1 MDSIL
6 FQGRARNKY
15 ILSHVRQILDNK
27 LVRQSY
33 MPVFHSEKYITM
45 TSRENSN
52 NQVSSEQK
60 ISEMLQQSKILEAY
74 MKDILGKEATVSRLI
89 TEAHLASE
97 AIQGLS
103 SANQEESLI
112 PIGIGVFLK
121 VTIPQVTNLLVSV
134 GSGVTIEKSKENAK
148 NYVESR
154 IKEFELALQQ
164 IQSQKEQIAMRM
176 NQLQNEVNVE
186 MQKAQRPPN
195 Q

>member
-1 MDSIL
+1 
-6 FQGRARNKY
+6 
-15 ILSHVRQILDNK
+15 
-27 LVRQSY
+27 
-33 MPVFHSEKYITM
+33 M

-52 NQVSSEQK
+52 SQISSEQK

-74 MKDILGKEATVSRLI
+74 MNDILGKEATVSRLI

-103 SANQEESLI
+103 STDEQDSLI
-112 PIGIGVFLK
+112 QIGIGVFLK
-121 VTIPQVTNLLVSV
+121 VKVPQVTNLLVSV

-164 IQSQKEQIAMRM
+164 IQSQKEQIAMCM

-186 MQKAQRPPN
+186 MQKAQKPPN
-195 Q
+195 

>member
-1 MDSIL
+1 
-6 FQGRARNKY
+6 
-15 ILSHVRQILDNK
+15 
-27 LVRQSY
+27 
-33 MPVFHSEKYITM
+33 
-45 TSRENSN
+45 
-52 NQVSSEQK
+52 
-60 ISEMLQQSKILEAY
+60 MLQQSKILEAY
-74 MKDILGKEATVSRLI
+74 MNDILGKEATVSRLI

-103 SANQEESLI
+103 STDEQDSLI

-121 VTIPQVTNLLVSV
+121 VKVPQVTNLLVSV

-186 MQKAQRPPN
+186 MQKAQKPPN
-195 Q
+195 

>member
-1 MDSIL
+1 
-6 FQGRARNKY
+6 
-15 ILSHVRQILDNK
+15 
-27 LVRQSY
+27 
-33 MPVFHSEKYITM
+33 M

-52 NQVSSEQK
+52 SQLSEQK

-74 MKDILGKEATVSRLI
+74 MNDILGKEATVTRLI

-103 SANQEESLI
+103 SANQQESLV
-112 PIGIGVFLK
+112 PIGIGLFLK
-121 VTIPQVTNLLVSV
+121 VIVPQVTNLLVSV

-148 NYVESR
+148 NYVESK

>member
-1 MDSIL
+1 MS
-6 FQGRARNKY
+6 
-15 ILSHVRQILDNK
+15 
-27 LVRQSY
+27 
-33 MPVFHSEKYITM
+33 
-45 TSRENSN
+45 SRENSN
-52 NQVSSEQK
+52 NHISSEQK

-74 MKDILGKEATVSRLI
+74 MNDILGKEATVTRLI

-103 SANQEESLI
+103 STDQQESLI

-121 VTIPQVTNLLVSV
+121 VTVPQVTNLLVSV

-186 MQKAQRPPN
+186 MQKAQRPTN

>member
-1 MDSIL
+1 
-6 FQGRARNKY
+6 
-15 ILSHVRQILDNK
+15 
-27 LVRQSY
+27 
-33 MPVFHSEKYITM
+33 M

-52 NQVSSEQK
+52 NQISSEQK

-74 MKDILGKEATVSRLI
+74 MNDILGKEATVSRLI

-103 SANQEESLI
+103 SADQQESLI

-121 VTIPQVTNLLVSV
+121 VTVPQVTNLLVSV

-186 MQKAQRPPN
+186 MQKAQRPAN
-195 Q
+195 

>member
-1 MDSIL
+1 
-6 FQGRARNKY
+6 
-15 ILSHVRQILDNK
+15 
-27 LVRQSY
+27 
-33 MPVFHSEKYITM
+33 M

-52 NQVSSEQK
+52 SQISSEQK

-74 MKDILGKEATVSRLI
+74 MNDIMGKEATVSRLI

-97 AIQGLS
+97 AIQGLTS
-103 SANQEESLI
+103 TDEQESLI

-121 VTIPQVTNLLVSV
+121 VKVPQVTNLLVSV

-154 IKEFELALQQ
+154 IKEFELASQQ

-176 NQLQNEVNVE
+176 NQLQNEVNAE
-186 MQKAQRPPN
+186 MQKAQKPPS
-195 Q
+195 

>member
-1 MDSIL
+1 
-6 FQGRARNKY
+6 
-15 ILSHVRQILDNK
+15 
-27 LVRQSY
+27 
-33 MPVFHSEKYITM
+33 
-45 TSRENSN
+45 
-52 NQVSSEQK
+52 
-60 ISEMLQQSKILEAY
+60 MLQQSKILEAY
-74 MKDILGKEATVSRLI
+74 MNDILGKEATVSRLI

-103 SANQEESLI
+103 STDEQDSLI
-112 PIGIGVFLK
+112 QIGIGVFLK
-121 VTIPQVTNLLVSV
+121 VKVPQVTNLLVSV

-186 MQKAQRPPN
+186 MQKAQKPPN
-195 Q
+195 